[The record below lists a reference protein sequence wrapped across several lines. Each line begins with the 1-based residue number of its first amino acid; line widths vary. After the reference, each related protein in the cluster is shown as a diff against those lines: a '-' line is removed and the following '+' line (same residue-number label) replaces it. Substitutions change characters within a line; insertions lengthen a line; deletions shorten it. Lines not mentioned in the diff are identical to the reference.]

1 MKKGLVV
8 HALAA
13 ATLALCA
20 GCSDE
25 VAGTASGTE
34 NTVTVALAS
43 GVRTTAASRL
53 AEVRFWE
60 AGSLPEEISGAART
74 PVAAKEEGGRFSAK
88 LAADKRWN
96 AELVGADS
104 SWRLWIPGIAVPEG
118 DLSLAA
124 GPLQKSATLKGKL
137 EGALGDEARVGIAG
151 SGLWAR
157 VSSNGSFSLKNVVGA
172 KMPLVAMRRN
182 ADSWSAT
189 KIEDWTSASGEAE
202 LPASIAL
209 PAPLPETSV
218 SAWDCAD
225 GDAAFSSSAEA
236 LPAPEGD
243 LYRALVP
250 GNGSTA
256 LVLLDLCHRTAT
268 ELARVASSEDLLLF
282 ADGGSDWI
290 YAPET
295 DTLWEVAREDG
306 QVVPHPGSYADQ
318 VGIRSASSD
327 GGLFASYLYRPE
339 ANVLSLYS
347 SAEDF
352 VRDSPTRSIELGTE
366 ENAFVQLSGE
376 RVVAVG
382 ASGAVSAYALE
393 DGSLL
398 DSWTLSGAGEVR
410 GAALMP
416 NGRVATVS
424 GEERAPELRV
434 WEETTGE
441 PVAAI
446 PGLPAG
452 AYGLTH

>member
-60 AGSLPEEISGAART
+60 AGSLPEEVSGAAQA
-74 PVAAKEEGGRFSAK
+74 PVVAKEEDGRFAAK
-88 LAADKRWN
+88 LANDRRWN

-104 SWRLWIPGIAVPEG
+104 AWRLWIPGIEIPAG

-124 GPLQKSATLKGKL
+124 GPLQKSATLRGRL
-137 EGALGDEARVGIAG
+137 EGDLGNEARVGLAG

-157 VSSNGSFSLKNVVGA
+157 VSSDGSFSLKNVVGA
-172 KMPLVAMRRN
+172 RMPLVAMRRN

-202 LPASIAL
+202 LPEAVAL
-209 PAPLPETSV
+209 PAPLPDASV

-225 GDAAFSSSAEA
+225 SAARFSASAEA
-236 LPAPEGD
+236 LPAPSGD

-250 GNGSTA
+250 GEGSTA
-256 LVLLDLCHRTAT
+256 LVRLDLCHRTTT
-268 ELARVASSEDLLLF
+268 ELARVSASEGLLLF
-282 ADGGSDWI
+282 SGDGSDWI

-295 DTLWEVAREDG
+295 DTLWEVARATGE
-306 QVVPHPGSYADQ
+306 VVPHPGSYADQ

-327 GGLFASYLYRPE
+327 GGIFASYLYRPE
-339 ANVLSLYS
+339 VNVLSLYS
-347 SAEDF
+347 GADSF
-352 VRDSPTRSIELGTE
+352 VKDEPVRSIELGSE
-366 ENAFVQLSGE
+366 ERAFVQLSGD

-382 ASGAVSAYALE
+382 ASGAVSSYALE

-398 DSWTLSGAGEVR
+398 DSWTLAGSGEVR

-424 GEERAPELRV
+424 GKESSPELRV
-434 WEETTGE
+434 WEEATGE
-441 PVAAI
+441 LLASI

>member
-1 MKKGLVV
+1 MKR
-8 HALAA
+8 ALAQSAMFA

-20 GCSDE
+20 GCADD

-34 NTVTVALAS
+34 NTVTVALAP

-60 AGSLPEEISGAART
+60 AGSLPEEISGSART

-88 LAADKRWN
+88 LAANRRWN

-104 SWRLWIPGIAVPEG
+104 SWRLWIPGIEIPAG
-118 DLSLAA
+118 DVSLAA
-124 GPLQKSATLKGKL
+124 GPLQKSVTLKGKL
-137 EGALGDEARVGIAG
+137 EGDLGSEARVGVAG

-157 VSSNGSFSLKNVVGA
+157 VSSDGSFSLKNVVGA

-182 ADSWSAT
+182 AESWSAT

-209 PAPLPETSV
+209 PAPIPEASV

-236 LPAPEGD
+236 LPAPAGD
-243 LYRALVP
+243 LYRTLVP
-250 GNGSTA
+250 GDGSTA
-256 LVLLDLCHRTAT
+256 LVLLDLCHRTST
-268 ELARVASSEDLLLF
+268 ELARVGASEGLLLF
-282 ADGGSDWI
+282 SGNGSDWI
-290 YAPET
+290 YAPAT
-295 DTLWEVAREDG
+295 DTLWEVAHASGEI
-306 QVVPHPGSYADQ
+306 VPHPGSYADQ

-352 VRDSPTRSIELGTE
+352 VRDSPARSIELGTE
-366 ENAFVQLSGE
+366 ERAFVQLSGE

-382 ASGAVSAYALE
+382 ASGAVSSYALE